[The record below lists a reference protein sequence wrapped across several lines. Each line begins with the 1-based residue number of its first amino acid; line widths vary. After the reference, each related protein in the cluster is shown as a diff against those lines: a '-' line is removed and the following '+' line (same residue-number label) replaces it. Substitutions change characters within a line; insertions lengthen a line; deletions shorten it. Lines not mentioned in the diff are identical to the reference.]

1 MSDDNV
7 VDLVVLEDFERIVA
21 KVENHTFAW
30 NCLVIDYKKLKQYK
44 KSEQELKKTM
54 EIVSESSFWSEK
66 FVKHQFLI
74 DDPSCTLPISNL
86 TA

>member
-7 VDLVVLEDFERIVA
+7 VDLVVLEDFERIVT

-44 KSEQELKKTM
+44 S
-54 EIVSESSFWSEK
+54 
-66 FVKHQFLI
+66 
-74 DDPSCTLPISNL
+74 
-86 TA
+86 

>member
-44 KSEQELKKTM
+44 KSEQVDYLCAYRIFQEKYNKL
-54 EIVSESSFWSEK
+54 SETS
-66 FVKHQFLI
+66 
-74 DDPSCTLPISNL
+74 
-86 TA
+86 